1 MKTGTRIE
9 FILLVAVLLLAAPF
23 MEVARGTPVT
33 TIYEFVPDQS
43 EVIKSGG
50 FFGRRYTYSIEGQ
63 FQLIVDYDADA
74 ASFDQVNATTSEP
87 VWYLDVE
94 SGYYTPTQSLNVLF
108 HMTELKSTYVSDT
121 QIDFLLEIECPL
133 WEGGNEDIRIR
144 ATFMDDLLYLTGGFH
159 EPGYDTYQFD
169 LDAVA
174 VPEPATFFLL
184 GAGGLVMKKRRF
196 GVYEKSRERI

>member
-1 MKTGTRIE
+1 MKCGNISIMSAM
-9 FILLVAVLLLAAPF
+9 FVLCMWSVPVKA
-23 MEVARGTPVT
+23 TPVT

-50 FFGRRYTYSIEGQ
+50 FWGRRYTYSIEGQ
-63 FQLIVDYDADA
+63 FQLTVDYDADA

-87 VWYLDVE
+87 VLYFDVE
-94 SGYYTPTQSLNVLF
+94 SGHYALTQSLNVLF
-108 HMTELKSTYVSDT
+108 QMTELESTYVSDT
-121 QIDFLLEIECPL
+121 QIDFLLEIECP
-133 WEGGNEDIRIR
+133 WGENYDIRIR

-184 GAGGLVMKKRRF
+184 GAGGLLLIRKRIF
-196 GVYEKSRERI
+196 